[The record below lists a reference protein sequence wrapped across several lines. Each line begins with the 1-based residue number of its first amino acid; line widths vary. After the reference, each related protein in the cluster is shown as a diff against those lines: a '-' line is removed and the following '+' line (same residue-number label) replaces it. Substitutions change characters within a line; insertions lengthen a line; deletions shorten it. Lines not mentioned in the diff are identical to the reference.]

1 MNKVY
6 RCIDCLKEF
15 TFDYND
21 LKLNL
26 DTNNPDSEENLEII
40 KNYNRNVNL
49 LMEINICKDCLK
61 FINTSS
67 NSSMDSQREANIN
80 IKKVC
85 QERIEELKN
94 KKESEEEFKNY
105 TEENEKLMKEKL
117 EEIKKELND
126 NENKLQ
132 KLLNNLE
139 ETEKKEDKF
148 WSEFKNLEKNIY
160 SVEKNLSQSID
171 VNLDYQNKIKNFAG
185 SNIFTDLFEISIND
199 RFGIINGCS
208 FNDPLNYSHFDNIN
222 AGWGYIA
229 FLTKLIAI
237 KYQIELPDYDLIP
250 LGNFSVIRFKIN
262 NKMEQFDLYLTD
274 KQNSKISFNLSI
286 VKYLEYLNELLKYLI
301 NQQILDKKA
310 MEMCPKID
318 GDKIND
324 ISIKIE
330 NERLEN
336 WYQGMK
342 NLLII
347 LKFLISQILSQEN
360 KAYKGT
366 IDTVELINLE
376 AIDNNNKNIIIDNK

>member
-6 RCIDCLKEF
+6 RCVDCLKEF
-15 TFDYND
+15 SFDYSD

-26 DTNNPDSEENLEII
+26 DTDNPDSEENLEII
-40 KNYNRNVNL
+40 KNYSKNVNFM
-49 LMEINICKDCLK
+49 MEMNICKDCLK

-85 QERIEELKN
+85 QERIEQLKN
-94 KKESEEEFKNY
+94 QKLSDDEFKDY
-105 TEENEKLMKEKL
+105 TEENEKITQEKL
-117 EEIKKELND
+117 ELLKNELNN

-132 KLLNNLE
+132 SLLNNLE
-139 ETEKKEDKF
+139 EVEKKEDKF
-148 WSEFKNLEKNIY
+148 WSEFKTLEKNIY

-237 KYQIELPDYDLIP
+237 KYQIELPNYELIP
-250 LGNFSVIRFKIN
+250 LGNFAVIKAKIN
-262 NKMEQFDLYLTD
+262 NKVEQFELFLTD
-274 KQNSKISFNLSI
+274 KQNSKIAFNAAMGI
-286 VKYLEYLNELLKYLI
+286 YLEYLNEILKYLN
-301 NQQILDKKA
+301 NQQILEKKM
-310 MEMCPKID
+310 MEMCPKIN

-330 NERLEN
+330 NEKLEN

-376 AIDNNNKNIIIDNK
+376 AIDINNNKDS

>member
-6 RCIDCLKEF
+6 RCVDCLKEF
-15 TFDYND
+15 SFDYSD

-26 DTNNPDSEENLEII
+26 DTDNPDSDENLEII
-40 KNYNRNVNL
+40 KNYSKNVNFM
-49 LMEINICKDCLK
+49 MEMNICKDCLK

-85 QERIEELKN
+85 QERIEQLKN
-94 KKESEEEFKNY
+94 QKLSDDEFKDY
-105 TEENEKLMKEKL
+105 TEENEKITQEKL
-117 EEIKKELND
+117 ELLKNELNN

-132 KLLNNLE
+132 SLLNNLE
-139 ETEKKEDKF
+139 EVEKKEDKF
-148 WSEFKNLEKNIY
+148 WSEFKTLEKNIY

-237 KYQIELPDYDLIP
+237 KYQIELPNYELIP
-250 LGNFSVIRFKIN
+250 LGNFSVIKAKIN
-262 NKMEQFDLYLTD
+262 NKVEQFELFLTD
-274 KQNSKISFNLSI
+274 KQNSKIAFNAAMGI
-286 VKYLEYLNELLKYLI
+286 YLEYLNEILKYLN
-301 NQQILDKKA
+301 NQQILEKKM
-310 MEMCPKID
+310 MEMCPKIN

-330 NERLEN
+330 NEKLEN

-376 AIDNNNKNIIIDNK
+376 AIDINNNNKDS

>member
-6 RCIDCLKEF
+6 RCVDCLKEF
-15 TFDYND
+15 SFDYSD

-26 DTNNPDSEENLEII
+26 DTDNPDSEENLEII
-40 KNYNRNVNL
+40 KNYSKNVNFM
-49 LMEINICKDCLK
+49 MEINICKDCLK
-61 FINTSS
+61 FIKTSS

-80 IKKVC
+80 IKKIC
-85 QERIEELKN
+85 QERIEQLKN
-94 KKESEEEFKNY
+94 QKLPEEEFKSY
-105 TEENEKLMKEKL
+105 TEENEKITKEKL
-117 EEIKKELND
+117 ELLKNELNN

-132 KLLNNLE
+132 SLLNNLE
-139 ETEKKEDKF
+139 EVEKKEDKF
-148 WSEFKNLEKNIY
+148 WSEFKTLEKNIY

-185 SNIFTDLFEISIND
+185 SNIFTDLFEISINE

-237 KYQIELPDYDLIP
+237 KYQIELPDYELIP
-250 LGNFSVIRFKIN
+250 LGNFSVIKAKIN
-262 NKMEQFDLYLTD
+262 NKIEQFELFLTD
-274 KQNSKISFNLSI
+274 KQNSKIAFNAAMGI
-286 VKYLEYLNELLKYLI
+286 YLEYLKEILKCLN
-301 NQQILDKKA
+301 NQQILEKKM
-310 MEMCPKID
+310 MEMCPKIN

-330 NERLEN
+330 NEKLEN

-376 AIDNNNKNIIIDNK
+376 AIDINSNNDKDS

>member
-6 RCIDCLKEF
+6 RCVDCLKEF
-15 TFDYND
+15 SFDYSD

-26 DTNNPDSEENLEII
+26 DTDNPDSEKNLEII
-40 KNYNRNVNL
+40 KNYSKNVNFM
-49 LMEINICKDCLK
+49 MEMNICKDCLK
-61 FINTSS
+61 FIKTSS

-80 IKKVC
+80 IKKIC
-85 QERIEELKN
+85 QERIEQLKN
-94 KKESEEEFKNY
+94 QKLSEEEFKDY
-105 TEENEKLMKEKL
+105 TEENEKITKEKL
-117 EEIKKELND
+117 KLLKNELNN

-132 KLLNNLE
+132 SLLNNLE
-139 ETEKKEDKF
+139 EVEKKEDKF
-148 WSEFKNLEKNIY
+148 WSEFKTLEKNIY

-237 KYQIELPDYDLIP
+237 KYQIELPDYELIP
-250 LGNFSVIRFKIN
+250 LGNFSVIKAKIN
-262 NKMEQFDLYLTD
+262 NKIEQFELFLTD
-274 KQNSKISFNLSI
+274 KQNSKIAFNAAMGI
-286 VKYLEYLNELLKYLI
+286 YLEYLNEILKCLN
-301 NQQILDKKA
+301 NQQILEKKM
-310 MEMCPKID
+310 MEMCPKIN

-330 NERLEN
+330 NEKLEN

-376 AIDNNNKNIIIDNK
+376 AIDINNNKDS

>member
-6 RCIDCLKEF
+6 RCVDCLKEF
-15 TFDYND
+15 SFDYSD

-26 DTNNPDSEENLEII
+26 DTDNPDSEENLEII
-40 KNYNRNVNL
+40 KNYSKNVNFM
-49 LMEINICKDCLK
+49 MEMNICKDCLK

-85 QERIEELKN
+85 QERIEQLKN
-94 KKESEEEFKNY
+94 QKLSDDEFKDY
-105 TEENEKLMKEKL
+105 TEENEKITQEKL
-117 EEIKKELND
+117 ELLKNELNN

-132 KLLNNLE
+132 SLLNNLE
-139 ETEKKEDKF
+139 EVEKKEDKF
-148 WSEFKNLEKNIY
+148 WSEFKTLEKNIY

-237 KYQIELPDYDLIP
+237 KYQIELPNYELIP
-250 LGNFSVIRFKIN
+250 LGNFSVIKAKIN
-262 NKMEQFDLYLTD
+262 NKVEQFELFLTD
-274 KQNSKISFNLSI
+274 KQNSKIAFNAAMGI
-286 VKYLEYLNELLKYLI
+286 YLEYLNEILKYLN
-301 NQQILDKKA
+301 NQQILEKKM
-310 MEMCPKID
+310 MEMCPKIN

-330 NERLEN
+330 NEKLEN

-376 AIDNNNKNIIIDNK
+376 AIDINNNKDS

>member
-6 RCIDCLKEF
+6 RCVYCLKEF
-15 TFDYND
+15 SFDYSD

-26 DTNNPDSEENLEII
+26 DTDNPDSEENLEII
-40 KNYNRNVNL
+40 KNYSKNVNFM
-49 LMEINICKDCLK
+49 MEMNICKDCLK

-85 QERIEELKN
+85 KEKKEQLKN
-94 KKESEEEFKNY
+94 QKLSDDEFKDY
-105 TEENEKLMKEKL
+105 TEENEKITQEKL
-117 EEIKKELND
+117 ELLKNELNN

-132 KLLNNLE
+132 SLLNNLE
-139 ETEKKEDKF
+139 EVEKKEDKF
-148 WSEFKNLEKNIY
+148 WSEFKTLEKNIY

-237 KYQIELPDYDLIP
+237 NYQIELPNYELIP
-250 LGNFSVIRFKIN
+250 LGNFSVIKAKIN
-262 NKMEQFDLYLTD
+262 NKVEQFELFLTD
-274 KQNSKISFNLSI
+274 KQNSKIAFNAAMGI
-286 VKYLEYLNELLKYLI
+286 YLEYLNEILKYLN
-301 NQQILDKKA
+301 NQQILEKKM
-310 MEMCPKID
+310 MEMCPKIN

-330 NERLEN
+330 NEKLEN

-376 AIDNNNKNIIIDNK
+376 AIDINNNKDS

>member
-6 RCIDCLKEF
+6 RCVDCLKEF
-15 TFDYND
+15 SFDYSD

-26 DTNNPDSEENLEII
+26 DTDNPDSDENLEII
-40 KNYNRNVNL
+40 KNYSKNVNFM
-49 LMEINICKDCLK
+49 MEMNICKDCLK

-85 QERIEELKN
+85 QERIEQLKN
-94 KKESEEEFKNY
+94 QKLSDDEFKDY
-105 TEENEKLMKEKL
+105 TEENEKITLEKL
-117 EEIKKELND
+117 ELLKNELNN

-132 KLLNNLE
+132 SLLNNLE
-139 ETEKKEDKF
+139 EVEKKEDKF
-148 WSEFKNLEKNIY
+148 WSEFKTLEKNIY

-237 KYQIELPDYDLIP
+237 KYQIELPNYELIP
-250 LGNFSVIRFKIN
+250 LGNFSVIKAKIN
-262 NKMEQFDLYLTD
+262 NKVEQFELFLTD
-274 KQNSKISFNLSI
+274 KQNSKIAFNAAMGI
-286 VKYLEYLNELLKYLI
+286 YLEYLNEILKCLN
-301 NQQILDKKA
+301 NQQILEKKM
-310 MEMCPKID
+310 MEMCPKIN

-330 NERLEN
+330 NEKLEN

-366 IDTVELINLE
+366 IDTVELINLS
-376 AIDNNNKNIIIDNK
+376 AIGENMDK

>member
-6 RCIDCLKEF
+6 RCVDCLKEF
-15 TFDYND
+15 SFDYSD

-26 DTNNPDSEENLEII
+26 DTDNPDSEENLEII
-40 KNYNRNVNL
+40 KNYSKNVNFM
-49 LMEINICKDCLK
+49 MEMNICKDCLK

-85 QERIEELKN
+85 QERIEQLKN
-94 KKESEEEFKNY
+94 QKLSDEEFKDY
-105 TEENEKLMKEKL
+105 TEENEKITQEKL
-117 EEIKKELND
+117 ELLKNELNN

-132 KLLNNLE
+132 SLLNNLE
-139 ETEKKEDKF
+139 EVEKKEDKF
-148 WSEFKNLEKNIY
+148 WSEFKTLEKNIY

-237 KYQIELPDYDLIP
+237 KYQIELPNYELIP
-250 LGNFSVIRFKIN
+250 LGNFSVIKAKIN
-262 NKMEQFDLYLTD
+262 NKVEQFELFLTD
-274 KQNSKISFNLSI
+274 KQNSKIAFNAAMGI
-286 VKYLEYLNELLKYLI
+286 YLEYLNEILKYLN
-301 NQQILDKKA
+301 NQQILEKKM
-310 MEMCPKID
+310 MEMCPKIN

-330 NERLEN
+330 NEKLEN

-376 AIDNNNKNIIIDNK
+376 AIDINSNNDKDS

>member
-6 RCIDCLKEF
+6 RCVDCLKEF
-15 TFDYND
+15 SFDYSD

-26 DTNNPDSEENLEII
+26 DTDNPDSEENLEII
-40 KNYNRNVNL
+40 KNYSKNVNFM
-49 LMEINICKDCLK
+49 MEMNICKDCLK

-85 QERIEELKN
+85 QERIEQLKN
-94 KKESEEEFKNY
+94 QKLSDEEFKDY
-105 TEENEKLMKEKL
+105 TEENEKITLEKL
-117 EEIKKELND
+117 ELLKNELNN

-132 KLLNNLE
+132 SLLNNLE
-139 ETEKKEDKF
+139 EVEKKEDKF
-148 WSEFKNLEKNIY
+148 WSEFKTLEKNIY

-237 KYQIELPDYDLIP
+237 KYQIELPNYELIP
-250 LGNFSVIRFKIN
+250 LGNFSVIKAKIN
-262 NKMEQFDLYLTD
+262 NKVEQFELFLTD
-274 KQNSKISFNLSI
+274 KQNSKIAFNAAMGI
-286 VKYLEYLNELLKYLI
+286 YLEYLNEILKYLN
-301 NQQILDKKA
+301 NQQILEKKM
-310 MEMCPKID
+310 MEMCPKIN

-330 NERLEN
+330 NEKLEN

-376 AIDNNNKNIIIDNK
+376 AIDINNNNKDS

>member
-6 RCIDCLKEF
+6 RCVDCLKEF
-15 TFDYND
+15 SFDYSD

-26 DTNNPDSEENLEII
+26 DTDNPDSDENLEII
-40 KNYNRNVNL
+40 KNYSKNVNFM
-49 LMEINICKDCLK
+49 MEMNICKDCLK

-85 QERIEELKN
+85 QERIEQLKN
-94 KKESEEEFKNY
+94 QKLSDEEFKDY
-105 TEENEKLMKEKL
+105 TEENEKITLEKL
-117 EEIKKELND
+117 ELLKNELNN

-132 KLLNNLE
+132 SLLNNLE
-139 ETEKKEDKF
+139 EVEKKEDKF
-148 WSEFKNLEKNIY
+148 WSEFKTLEKNIY

-237 KYQIELPDYDLIP
+237 KYQIELPNYELIP
-250 LGNFSVIRFKIN
+250 LGNFSVIKAKIN
-262 NKMEQFDLYLTD
+262 NKVEQFELFLTD
-274 KQNSKISFNLSI
+274 KQNSKIAFNAAMGI
-286 VKYLEYLNELLKYLI
+286 YLEYLNEILKYLN
-301 NQQILDKKA
+301 NQQILEKKM
-310 MEMCPKID
+310 MEMCPKIN

-330 NERLEN
+330 NEKLEN

-376 AIDNNNKNIIIDNK
+376 AIDINSNNDKDS

>member
-6 RCIDCLKEF
+6 RCVDCLKEF
-15 TFDYND
+15 SFDYSD

-26 DTNNPDSEENLEII
+26 DTDNPDSDENLEII
-40 KNYNRNVNL
+40 KNYSKNVNFM
-49 LMEINICKDCLK
+49 MEMNICKDCLK

-67 NSSMDSQREANIN
+67 NSSMDSQREANVN

-85 QERIEELKN
+85 QERIEQLKN
-94 KKESEEEFKNY
+94 QKLSDDEFKDY
-105 TEENEKLMKEKL
+105 TEENEKITLEKL
-117 EEIKKELND
+117 ELLKNELNN

-132 KLLNNLE
+132 SLLNNLE
-139 ETEKKEDKF
+139 EVEKKEDKF
-148 WSEFKNLEKNIY
+148 WSEFKTLEKNIY

-237 KYQIELPDYDLIP
+237 KYQIELPNYELIP
-250 LGNFSVIRFKIN
+250 LGNFSVIKAKIN
-262 NKMEQFDLYLTD
+262 NKVEQFELFLTD
-274 KQNSKISFNLSI
+274 KQNSKIAFNAAMGI
-286 VKYLEYLNELLKYLI
+286 YLEYLNEILKYLN
-301 NQQILDKKA
+301 NQQILEKKM
-310 MEMCPKID
+310 MEMCPKIN

-330 NERLEN
+330 NEKLEN

-376 AIDNNNKNIIIDNK
+376 AIDINNNKDS

>member
-6 RCIDCLKEF
+6 RCVDCLKEF
-15 TFDYND
+15 SFDYSD

-26 DTNNPDSEENLEII
+26 DTDNPDSEENLEII
-40 KNYNRNVNL
+40 KNYSKNVNFM
-49 LMEINICKDCLK
+49 MEINICKDCLK
-61 FINTSS
+61 FIKTSS

-85 QERIEELKN
+85 QERIEQLKN
-94 KKESEEEFKNY
+94 QKLSDDEFKDY
-105 TEENEKLMKEKL
+105 TEENEKITLEKL
-117 EEIKKELND
+117 ELLKNELNN

-132 KLLNNLE
+132 SLLNNLE
-139 ETEKKEDKF
+139 EVEKKEDKF
-148 WSEFKNLEKNIY
+148 WSEFKTLEKNIY

-185 SNIFTDLFEISIND
+185 SNIFTDLFEISINE

-237 KYQIELPDYDLIP
+237 KYQIELPDYELIP
-250 LGNFSVIRFKIN
+250 LGNFSVIKAKIN
-262 NKMEQFDLYLTD
+262 NKIEQFELFLTD
-274 KQNSKISFNLSI
+274 KQNSKIAFNAAMGI
-286 VKYLEYLNELLKYLI
+286 YLEYLNEILKYLN
-301 NQQILDKKA
+301 NQQILEKKM
-310 MEMCPKID
+310 MEMCPKIN

-330 NERLEN
+330 NEKLEN

-376 AIDNNNKNIIIDNK
+376 AIDINSNNDKDS

>member
-6 RCIDCLKEF
+6 RCVDCLKEF
-15 TFDYND
+15 SFDYSD

-26 DTNNPDSEENLEII
+26 DTDNPDSDENLEII
-40 KNYNRNVNL
+40 KNYSKNVNFM
-49 LMEINICKDCLK
+49 MEMNICKDCLK

-85 QERIEELKN
+85 QERIEQLKN
-94 KKESEEEFKNY
+94 QKLSDDEFKDY
-105 TEENEKLMKEKL
+105 TEENEKITQEKL
-117 EEIKKELND
+117 ELLKNELNN

-132 KLLNNLE
+132 SLLNNLE
-139 ETEKKEDKF
+139 EVEKKEDKF
-148 WSEFKNLEKNIY
+148 WSEFKTLEKNIY

-237 KYQIELPDYDLIP
+237 KYQIELPNYELIP
-250 LGNFSVIRFKIN
+250 LGNFSVIKAKIN
-262 NKMEQFDLYLTD
+262 NKVEQFELFLTD
-274 KQNSKISFNLSI
+274 KQNSKIAFNAAMGI
-286 VKYLEYLNELLKYLI
+286 YLEYLNEILKYLN
-301 NQQILDKKA
+301 NQQILEKKM
-310 MEMCPKID
+310 MEMCPKIN

-330 NERLEN
+330 NEKLEN

-376 AIDNNNKNIIIDNK
+376 AIDINNNNDKDS

>member
-6 RCIDCLKEF
+6 RCVDCLKEF
-15 TFDYND
+15 SFDYSD

-26 DTNNPDSEENLEII
+26 DTDNPDSDENLEII
-40 KNYNRNVNL
+40 KNYSKNVNFM
-49 LMEINICKDCLK
+49 MEMNICKDCLK

-85 QERIEELKN
+85 QERIEQLKN
-94 KKESEEEFKNY
+94 QKLSDDEFKDY
-105 TEENEKLMKEKL
+105 TEENEKITLEKL
-117 EEIKKELND
+117 ELLKNELNN

-132 KLLNNLE
+132 SLLNNLE
-139 ETEKKEDKF
+139 EVEKKEDKF
-148 WSEFKNLEKNIY
+148 WSEFKTLEKNIY

-237 KYQIELPDYDLIP
+237 KYQIELPNYELIP
-250 LGNFSVIRFKIN
+250 LGNFSVIKAKIN
-262 NKMEQFDLYLTD
+262 NKVEQFELFLTD
-274 KQNSKISFNLSI
+274 KQNSKIAFNAAMGI
-286 VKYLEYLNELLKYLI
+286 YLEYLNEILKYLN
-301 NQQILDKKA
+301 NQQILEKKM
-310 MEMCPKID
+310 MEMCPKIN

-330 NERLEN
+330 NEKLEN

-376 AIDNNNKNIIIDNK
+376 AIDINNNKDS

>member
-6 RCIDCLKEF
+6 RCVDCLKEF
-15 TFDYND
+15 SFDYSD

-26 DTNNPDSEENLEII
+26 DTDNPDSDENLEII
-40 KNYNRNVNL
+40 KNYSKNVNFM
-49 LMEINICKDCLK
+49 MEMNICKDCLK

-85 QERIEELKN
+85 QERIEQLKN
-94 KKESEEEFKNY
+94 QKLSDDEFKDY
-105 TEENEKLMKEKL
+105 TEENEKITQEKL
-117 EEIKKELND
+117 ELLKNELNN

-132 KLLNNLE
+132 SLLNNLE
-139 ETEKKEDKF
+139 EVEKKEDKF
-148 WSEFKNLEKNIY
+148 WSEFKTLEKNIY

-237 KYQIELPDYDLIP
+237 KYQIELPDYELIP
-250 LGNFSVIRFKIN
+250 LGNFSVIKAKIN
-262 NKMEQFDLYLTD
+262 NKIEQFELFLTD
-274 KQNSKISFNLSI
+274 KQNSKIAFNAAMGI
-286 VKYLEYLNELLKYLI
+286 YLEYLNEILKYLN
-301 NQQILDKKA
+301 NQQILEKKN
-310 MEMCPKID
+310 D
-318 GDKIND
+318 GN
-324 ISIKIE
+324 
-330 NERLEN
+330 
-336 WYQGMK
+336 
-342 NLLII
+342 
-347 LKFLISQILSQEN
+347 
-360 KAYKGT
+360 
-366 IDTVELINLE
+366 VP
-376 AIDNNNKNIIIDNK
+376 

>member
-6 RCIDCLKEF
+6 RCVDCLKEF
-15 TFDYND
+15 SFDYSD

-26 DTNNPDSEENLEII
+26 DTDNPDSDENLEII
-40 KNYNRNVNL
+40 KNYSKNVNFM
-49 LMEINICKDCLK
+49 MEMNICKDCLK

-85 QERIEELKN
+85 QERIEQLKN
-94 KKESEEEFKNY
+94 QKLPEEEFKSY
-105 TEENEKLMKEKL
+105 TEENEKITQEKL
-117 EEIKKELND
+117 ELLKNELNN

-132 KLLNNLE
+132 SLLNNLE
-139 ETEKKEDKF
+139 EVEKKEDKF
-148 WSEFKNLEKNIY
+148 WSEFKTLEKNIY

-237 KYQIELPDYDLIP
+237 KYQIELPNYELIP
-250 LGNFSVIRFKIN
+250 LGNFSVIKAKIN
-262 NKMEQFDLYLTD
+262 NKVEQFELFLTD
-274 KQNSKISFNLSI
+274 KQNSKIAFNAAMGI
-286 VKYLEYLNELLKYLI
+286 YLEYLNEILKYLN
-301 NQQILDKKA
+301 NQQILEKKM
-310 MEMCPKID
+310 MEMCPKIN

-330 NERLEN
+330 NEKLEN

-376 AIDNNNKNIIIDNK
+376 AIDINSNNDKDS

>member
-6 RCIDCLKEF
+6 RCVDCLKEF
-15 TFDYND
+15 SFDYSD

-26 DTNNPDSEENLEII
+26 DTDNPDSEENLEII
-40 KNYNRNVNL
+40 KNYSKNL
-49 LMEINICKDCLK
+49 NFMMEMNICKDCLK

-85 QERIEELKN
+85 QERIEQLKN
-94 KKESEEEFKNY
+94 QKLSDDEFKDY
-105 TEENEKLMKEKL
+105 TEENEKITQEKL
-117 EEIKKELND
+117 ELLKNELNN

-132 KLLNNLE
+132 SLLNNLE
-139 ETEKKEDKF
+139 EVEKKEDKF
-148 WSEFKNLEKNIY
+148 WSEFKTLEKNIY

-237 KYQIELPDYDLIP
+237 KYQIELPNYELIP
-250 LGNFSVIRFKIN
+250 LGNFSVIKAKIN
-262 NKMEQFDLYLTD
+262 NKVEQFELFLTD
-274 KQNSKISFNLSI
+274 KQNSKIAFNAAMGI
-286 VKYLEYLNELLKYLI
+286 YLEYLNEILKYLN
-301 NQQILDKKA
+301 NQQILEKKM
-310 MEMCPKID
+310 MEMCPKIN

-330 NERLEN
+330 NEKLEN

-376 AIDNNNKNIIIDNK
+376 AIDINNNNKDS

>member
-6 RCIDCLKEF
+6 RCVDCLKEF
-15 TFDYND
+15 SFDYSD

-26 DTNNPDSEENLEII
+26 DTDNPDSDENLEII
-40 KNYNRNVNL
+40 KNYSKNVDFM
-49 LMEINICKDCLK
+49 MEMNICKDCLK

-85 QERIEELKN
+85 QERIEQLKN
-94 KKESEEEFKNY
+94 QKLSDDEFKDY
-105 TEENEKLMKEKL
+105 TEENEKITLEKL
-117 EEIKKELND
+117 ELLKNELNN

-132 KLLNNLE
+132 SLLNNLE
-139 ETEKKEDKF
+139 EVEKKEDKF
-148 WSEFKNLEKNIY
+148 WSEFKTLEKNIY

-185 SNIFTDLFEISIND
+185 SNIFTDLFEISINE

-237 KYQIELPDYDLIP
+237 KYQIELPDYELIP
-250 LGNFSVIRFKIN
+250 LGNFSVIKAKIN
-262 NKMEQFDLYLTD
+262 NKIEQFELFLTD
-274 KQNSKISFNLSI
+274 KQNSKIAFNAAMGI
-286 VKYLEYLNELLKYLI
+286 YLEYLNEILKYLN
-301 NQQILDKKA
+301 NQQILEKKM
-310 MEMCPKID
+310 MEMCPKIN

-330 NERLEN
+330 NEKLEN

-376 AIDNNNKNIIIDNK
+376 AIDINNNNKDS

>member
-6 RCIDCLKEF
+6 RCVDCLKEF
-15 TFDYND
+15 SFDYSD

-26 DTNNPDSEENLEII
+26 DTDNPDSEENLEII
-40 KNYNRNVNL
+40 KNYSKNVNFM
-49 LMEINICKDCLK
+49 MEINICKDCLK
-61 FINTSS
+61 FIKTSS

-80 IKKVC
+80 IKKIC
-85 QERIEELKN
+85 QERIEQLKN
-94 KKESEEEFKNY
+94 QKLSEEEFKDY
-105 TEENEKLMKEKL
+105 TEENEKITKEKL
-117 EEIKKELND
+117 KLLKNELNN

-132 KLLNNLE
+132 SLLNNLE
-139 ETEKKEDKF
+139 EVEKKEDKF
-148 WSEFKNLEKNIY
+148 WSEFKTLEKNIY

-185 SNIFTDLFEISIND
+185 SNIFTDLFEISINE

-237 KYQIELPDYDLIP
+237 KYQIELPDYELIP
-250 LGNFSVIRFKIN
+250 LGNFSVIKAKIN
-262 NKMEQFDLYLTD
+262 NKIEQFELFLTD
-274 KQNSKISFNLSI
+274 KQNSKIAFNAAMGI
-286 VKYLEYLNELLKYLI
+286 YLEYLKEILKCLN
-301 NQQILDKKA
+301 NQQILEKKM
-310 MEMCPKID
+310 MEMCPKIN

-330 NERLEN
+330 NEKLEN

-376 AIDNNNKNIIIDNK
+376 AIDINSNNDKDS

>member
-6 RCIDCLKEF
+6 RCVDCLKEF
-15 TFDYND
+15 SFDYSD

-26 DTNNPDSEENLEII
+26 DTDNPDSEENLEII
-40 KNYNRNVNL
+40 KNYSKNVNFM
-49 LMEINICKDCLK
+49 MEMNICKDCLK

-85 QERIEELKN
+85 QERIEQLKN
-94 KKESEEEFKNY
+94 QKLSDDEFKDY
-105 TEENEKLMKEKL
+105 TEENEKITLEKL
-117 EEIKKELND
+117 ELLKNELNN

-132 KLLNNLE
+132 SLLNNLE
-139 ETEKKEDKF
+139 EVEKKEDKF
-148 WSEFKNLEKNIY
+148 WSEFKTLEKNIY

-237 KYQIELPDYDLIP
+237 KYQIELPNYELIP
-250 LGNFSVIRFKIN
+250 LGNFSVIKAKIN
-262 NKMEQFDLYLTD
+262 NKVEQFELFLTD
-274 KQNSKISFNLSI
+274 KQNSKIAFNAAMGI
-286 VKYLEYLNELLKYLI
+286 YLEYLNEILKYLN
-301 NQQILDKKA
+301 NQQILEKKM
-310 MEMCPKID
+310 MEMCPKIN

-330 NERLEN
+330 NEKLEN

-376 AIDNNNKNIIIDNK
+376 AIDINNNKDS